1 MSNAT
6 KALVGHV
13 GARAT
18 RRFHITQES
27 KTAFGNIIDDH
38 NPIHSD
44 PEAAKAA
51 GFPSTIC
58 YGMFAGSLFSGLM
71 AQELPGPGTIYLSQN
86 LRFTAPVF
94 VGDDLEV
101 IAEVKEF
108 RKDKGLISFV
118 NIVQKTNPETGKT
131 VVCVEGSSVVMNKTV
146 HFEGESTWTVAK

>member
-1 MSNAT
+1 MSE
-6 KALVGHV
+6 KANPIVVRV
-13 GARAT
+13 GARVT
-18 RRFHITQES
+18 RKFHISQES
-27 KTAFGNIIDDH
+27 VTAFGNLIDDH

-71 AQELPGPGTIYLSQN
+71 ATELPGPGTIYLSQN

-94 VGDDLEV
+94 VGDELEV

-108 RKDKGLISFV
+108 RRDKGLISLI
-118 NIVQKTNPETGKT
+118 NIVQKTDSETGKT
-131 VVCVEGSSVVMNKTV
+131 VVCVEGSSVVMNKTLQ
-146 HFEGESTWTVAK
+146 FEGESTWTVTK

>member
-1 MSNAT
+1 MFNDT
-6 KALVGHV
+6 KALVVHV

-27 KTAFGNIIDDH
+27 VTAFGNIIDDH

-108 RKDKGLISFV
+108 RKDKGLISLV

>member
-1 MSNAT
+1 MSSET
-6 KALVGHV
+6 TPIVVQVGT
-13 GARAT
+13 RAT
-18 RRFHITQES
+18 RKFHISQES
-27 KTAFGNIIDDH
+27 VTGFGNIIDDH

-71 AQELPGPGTIYLSQN
+71 AQDLPGPGTIYLSQN

-108 RKDKGLISFV
+108 RKDKGLISLN
-118 NIVQKTNPETGKT
+118 NIVQKTDPETGKT
-131 VVCVEGSSVVMNKTV
+131 VVCVEGSSVVMNKTIQ
-146 HFEGESTWTVAK
+146 FEGESTWTVTK

>member
-1 MSNAT
+1 MSGDA
-6 KALVGHV
+6 ASLVVKV
-13 GARAT
+13 GTRAT
-18 RRFHITQES
+18 RQFRITQES
-27 KTAFGNIIDDH
+27 VTAFGNIIDDH

-71 AQELPGPGTIYLSQN
+71 AQELPGAGTIYLSQN

-94 VGDDLEV
+94 VGDELEV

-108 RKDKGLISFV
+108 RKDKGLISLA

-131 VVCVEGSSVVMNKTV
+131 VVCVDGSSVVMNKTV
-146 HFEGESTWTVAK
+146 QFEGESTWTVGK